1 MMKKQK
7 TLEISIGAL
16 LLMTLSA
23 PVLGVTEAGSGIDDS
38 NSVITAAQAVDLSS
52 GSVTIEGALYFNKNF
67 IPNPPPGMNIYHRD
81 VDFYSFT
88 AFKNDELVLDIDG
101 GIGGALPVDTK
112 LGVFGPGPVF
122 KLLGQNEFAYAVD
135 SGSEGVQDPYI
146 KNFVVPADGT
156 YTVIVAGR
164 NTILLPGGIVLGGV
178 NDHLGNGSYRLNISG
193 TSSQAAAHV
202 NIAISPKK
210 NLKKSNKSKKQ
221 KVAKIDMKKKKVKVA
236 ILGSK
241 HFPVSAVDTSTL
253 TFGAVGNEKTLRKC
267 KSRTKDLN
275 RDGEPDLECEFS
287 LRDSG
292 FGKHTYKGVLS
303 GKTSD
308 GRSFSGVD
316 GVKVKGKSKK
326 AEG

>member
-1 MMKKQK
+1 
-7 TLEISIGAL
+7 
-16 LLMTLSA
+16 MTLSA
-23 PVLGVTEAGSGIDDS
+23 PVLGVTEAGSGINDS

-52 GSVTIEGALYFNKNF
+52 GSVTIEGALYFDKSF
-67 IPNPPPGMNIYHRD
+67 IPDPPPGMNVYHRD

-88 AFKNDELVLDIDG
+88 AFKDDVLVFDVDG

-112 LGVFGPGPVF
+112 LGIFGPGPGF
-122 KLLGQNEFAYAVD
+122 PLLDQNEFADVVD

-164 NTILLPGGIVLGGV
+164 NTILLPGGIILGGV
-178 NDHLGNGSYRLNISG
+178 DDHLGNGSYRLNISG

-202 NIAISPKK
+202 NIAISPKR
-210 NLKKSNKSKKQ
+210 NLKKSKKS

-241 HFPVSAVDTSTL
+241 DFPVSAVDTSTL

-326 AEG
+326 SKG